1 MTLEKPVKLKPVI
14 PAPPPGHNAPGCTA
28 KSLAGPSWVVSGFD
42 WRTGY
47 WVMPP
52 VPIMGSMRFPA
63 FVLRFNL
70 TNQANGATYTCD
82 AGCPPSEVTQLS
94 NPAPAL
100 LSESVH
106 EQYDHAWCSCVR
118 DPPPAGTNNS
128 YFEWTSIR
136 FGPYRRSFS
145 IAQTWYC
152 NDVESQ
158 GPVQFTASGETT
170 GVPLSPEDCA
180 ERPIMEPDWAASSVP
195 ISGPVA
201 LSNGST
207 CNGIPAF
214 GINGAITS
222 QHQMER
228 GALHLPK
235 PVRRSC
241 TAGSLGLV
249 NDASALLRYSVK
261 NFAVGYFDNDGSGY
275 RNAVPGNGSTSRLD
289 LDLSGGFTGS
299 IRCSFSSAP
308 REISEAGFVYRCS
321 WEKIDS
327 ALAGN
332 VSAAWDVAAH
342 TMSIDVT
349 WACND
354 KNHDTP

>member
-1 MTLEKPVKLKPVI
+1 
-14 PAPPPGHNAPGCTA
+14 
-28 KSLAGPSWVVSGFD
+28 
-42 WRTGY
+42 
-47 WVMPP
+47 MPHS
-52 VPIMGSMRFPA
+52 PILGSFRFPA
-63 FVLRFNL
+63 FILLLNL
-70 TNQANGATYTCD
+70 TNQANGVTYTCN
-82 AGCPPSEVTQLS
+82 AGCPSSEETQLS
-94 NPAPAL
+94 SPAPAL

-106 EQYDHAWCSCVR
+106 EQYDHTWCSCVR
-118 DPPPAGTNNS
+118 DPPPADTNSS

-136 FGPYRRSFS
+136 FGPYRRSLS

-170 GVPLSPEDCA
+170 DVPLSSEDCV
-180 ERPIMEPDWAASSVP
+180 ERPTTESDWESINLP
-195 ISGPVA
+195 LGGILPLTDGF
-201 LSNGST
+201 T

-214 GINGAITS
+214 NINGAIIS

-228 GALHLPK
+228 DALHLPK

-249 NDASALLRYSVK
+249 DDPSALVRYSVK

-275 RNAVPGNGSTSRLD
+275 RNAVPGNGSTSDLN
-289 LDLSGGFTGS
+289 LDLSGGFTSS
-299 IRCSFSSAP
+299 IRCSFGSAP
-308 REISEAGFVYRCS
+308 REISDAGFVYRCF

-327 ALAGN
+327 VLPGN
-332 VSAAWDVAAH
+332 VSAVWDVATH
-342 TMSIDVT
+342 TMSIDVA